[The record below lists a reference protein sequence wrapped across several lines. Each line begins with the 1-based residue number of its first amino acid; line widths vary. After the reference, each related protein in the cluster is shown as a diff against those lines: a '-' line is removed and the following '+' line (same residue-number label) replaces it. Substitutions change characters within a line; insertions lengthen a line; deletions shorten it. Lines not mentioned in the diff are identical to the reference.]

1 MVIRGRK
8 VNGKITTAVI
18 GLALTSALAWGIWAT
33 QGVHAEN
40 KKNGEQDEWIKGH
53 EQWTETTLAG
63 VMRDFTRIEERLG
76 KMDKKLDEIL
86 KRLSVK
92 P

>member
-8 VNGKITTAVI
+8 LNGKAT
-18 GLALTSALAWGIWAT
+18 LALLLVPVLSWAGFVTYSTITQAAWTA
-33 QGVHAEN
+33 
-40 KKNGEQDEWIKGH
+40 GH
-53 EQWTETTLAG
+53 EDWTETTLAG

-76 KMDKKLDEIL
+76 KMDEKLDKIL
-86 KRLSVK
+86 KRLPVK